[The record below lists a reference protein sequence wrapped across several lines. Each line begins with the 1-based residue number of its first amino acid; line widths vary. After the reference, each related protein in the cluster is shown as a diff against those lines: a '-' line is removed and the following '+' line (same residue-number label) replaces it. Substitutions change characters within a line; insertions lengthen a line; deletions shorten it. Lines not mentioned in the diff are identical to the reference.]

1 MYTDEILKKINPKIL
16 DGEYIFC
23 SFKNSVYGDHLHLMP
38 IFSFQEDEGLTLII
52 LKEHADKNK
61 IQYDNTFKCISL
73 GFNSSLTSV
82 GLTAALSSKLAKSGV
97 SANMAAGY
105 FHDHIFVPSKSS
117 EKAMKILL

>member
-16 DGEYIFC
+16 DREYIFC
-23 SFKNSVYGDHLHLMP
+23 SFKNSIYGDHLNLKP

-61 IQYDNTFKCISL
+61 IQYKNTFKCISL

-82 GLTAALSSKLAKSGV
+82 GLTAALSSKLAESGV
-97 SANMAAGY
+97 SANMVAGY
-105 FHDHIFVPSKSS
+105 FHDHIFVPSKSAD
-117 EKAMKILL
+117 KAMKILV